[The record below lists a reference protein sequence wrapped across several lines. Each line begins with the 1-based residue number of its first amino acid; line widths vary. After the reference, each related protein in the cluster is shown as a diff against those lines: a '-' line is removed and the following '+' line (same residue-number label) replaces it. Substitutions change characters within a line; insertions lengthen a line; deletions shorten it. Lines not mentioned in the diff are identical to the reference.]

1 MKTRGVLYIAYGDL
15 FVKEALY
22 SAESVKAQ
30 CPDLDITMFSDR
42 MVDSPHIDDC
52 KIISVSHLRSK
63 IDYMDQSPY
72 DLTIFLDT
80 DTVINHNIEDMFE
93 ILETF
98 DLVAAH
104 DLARKRKKYSATIP
118 EYGRIPYAFSEVNT
132 GVLAYRKSEHTNRL
146 FKRWQEYFYKYFH
159 TCPWDQPSFRISSWE
174 GCKEGLQMYIFP
186 VEYNIRSKA
195 NREKQ
200 RKFHHEFG
208 EEHLKP
214 RIYHMHADSINQ
226 GKYDVDSLQQIFDF
240 CKENFM
246 EY

>member
-15 FVKEALY
+15 FVKEALF

-30 CPDLDITMFSDR
+30 CPDLEITMFSDR
-42 MVDSPHIDDC
+42 IVDSPFIDDC
-52 KIISVSHLRSK
+52 KVISVSHLRSK

-80 DTVINHNIEDMFE
+80 DTVINHDITDMFE

-104 DLARKRKKYSATIP
+104 DLARKRKKYSETIP
-118 EYGRIPYAFSEVNT
+118 EYGKIPYSFSEVNT
-132 GVLAYRKSEHTNRL
+132 GVLAYRKSEHTKRL
-146 FKRWQEYFYKYFH
+146 FRRWQEFFYKNYH
-159 TCPWDQPSFRISSWE
+159 ISPWDQPSFRVAAWE
-174 GCKEGLQMYIFP
+174 GCQRGLQMYIFP

-200 RKFHHEFG
+200 RRFHHEFG
-208 EEHLKP
+208 EDHLKP

-226 GKYDVDSLQQIFDF
+226 GKYDIESLEEIFDF
-240 CKENFM
+240 CKQNFM